1 MTGASSVEAPS
12 APHAAPPV
20 PQAPTAGRLKTT
32 LEMVRFSHSVF
43 ALPFALLSLV
53 LACGGMPTVRV
64 LALVVVAM
72 VAARSA
78 AMAFNRVV
86 DRHFDARNPRTAS
99 RHLVVG
105 SVSVGFAKAFTAACA
120 AVFVAAA
127 AWLNPTAGLL
137 SVPVLAVLFGY
148 SYLKRFTAAAHFGVG
163 AALGLSPLGA
173 WVAGAGGL
181 HGDLAVPLVLG
192 GAVLLWVA
200 GFDVIYACQDAEVDR
215 REGLA
220 SIPARLGVA
229 GALRVAALCHVAC
242 VVAFVGVAFLAGL
255 SWPYLGAV
263 GVAAALLAYE
273 HAIVSP
279 DDLARVNV
287 AFFNV
292 NGLVAVLIGAA
303 GIAEVLLR

>member
-1 MTGASSVEAPS
+1 MSGTSSLEAP
-12 APHAAPPV
+12 AAARTA
-20 PQAPTAGRLKTT
+20 PQAPQVPPAGRLRTT

-53 LACGGMPTVRV
+53 LASGGMPDLRV

-86 DRHFDARNPRTAS
+86 DRHLDARNPRTAS

-105 SVSVGFAKAFTAACA
+105 SVSVGYAKAFTAVAA
-120 AVFVAAA
+120 AVFVGAAA
-127 AWLNPTAGLL
+127 LLNPTALWL
-137 SVPVLAVLFGY
+137 SVPVLGVLLGY
-148 SYLKRFTAAAHFGVG
+148 SYLKRFTSAAHFGVG

-181 HGDLAVPLVLG
+181 DGDLAVPLALG
-192 GAVLLWVA
+192 SAVLLWVA

-215 REGLA
+215 REGLS

-229 GALRVAALCHVAC
+229 GALRVAALCHAAC
-242 VVAFVGVAFLAGL
+242 VAAFVGFALLAGL
-255 SWPYLGAV
+255 SWPFLGAV

-279 DDLARVNV
+279 GDLARVNV

-292 NGLVAVLIGAA
+292 NGLVAVLVGAA
-303 GIAEVLLR
+303 GMAEVLLR